1 VSNHEHRYILA
12 IDLGTTGAKVGLYS
26 TIGEL
31 IAFEFEETPL
41 HLLPGGGAEQ
51 SPHDWWGAIKTA
63 LQRLLNKKLIPVEE
77 IVVIN
82 CTTQWSGTV
91 AVDRDGN
98 PLMNA
103 IIWMDSRGSAHVKK
117 ITDGLIKV
125 EGFGIGK
132 LLTWL
137 RLTGGI
143 PAHAGKDSIAHILY
157 IKNEMPEIYQT
168 TYKFL
173 EPKDYLNLRLTGK
186 YTASYDSITIHWLTD
201 NRDLSKIDY
210 NDQLI
215 SMSTL
220 DREKLP
226 ELIPPNT
233 ILGPIHP
240 QAVAQLGLHENIQV
254 VVGTPDLQSAAIGS
268 GAVRD
273 CETHF
278 YIGTSAWLAC
288 HVPYK
293 KTDVFHNIAS
303 LPSARPDRYL
313 VSNEQQT
320 AGACLTYLRDKLFF
334 HQDELSPEAE
344 PADIYQIFDRIAETV
359 PTGSG
364 RLIFT
369 PWLYGERTPVDDHT
383 IRGGFHNL
391 SLQTTREHLIRAVF
405 EGVAYNARWL
415 LGYVEKFVG
424 QEIPS
429 INVVGGGGKSDVWC
443 QILADVLNRRINQVE
458 KPILANLRGAALL
471 ASVAL
476 GVLDFDQIPDHV
488 QIANTYQPNH
498 KSRSIYDQLFKE
510 FVELYKRNWR
520 MYARLN
526 AQTKLKEKS

>member
-1 VSNHEHRYILA
+1 MSDQTQQYILA

-26 TIGEL
+26 TKGEL
-31 IAFEFEETPL
+31 IAYEFEETPL
-41 HLLPGGGAEQ
+41 QLLPGGGAEQ
-51 SPHDWWGAIKTA
+51 NPHDWWGAIKTA
-63 LQRLLNKKLIPVEE
+63 SRRLIDKNEIPIEK
-77 IVVIN
+77 ITAAN
-82 CTTQWSGTV
+82 CTSQWSGTV
-91 AVDRDGN
+91 AVDRDGE

-103 IIWMDSRGSAHVKK
+103 IIWMDSRGAAHVKDITGGLVK
-117 ITDGLIKV
+117 I

-132 LLTWL
+132 LLSWL

-143 PAHAGKDSIAHILY
+143 PAHAGKDSIAHILF
-157 IKNEMPEIYQT
+157 IKNELPDIYRA

-173 EPKDYLNLRLTGK
+173 EPKDYLNLRLTGQFA
-186 YTASYDSITIHWLTD
+186 ASYDSITIHWLTD
-201 NRDLSKIDY
+201 NRNLSHISYHNK
-210 NDQLI
+210 LI
-215 SMSTL
+215 KMSTL

-226 ELIPPNT
+226 ELKPPNSV
-233 ILGPIHP
+233 LGHIHP
-240 QAVAQLGLHENIQV
+240 QAAAELGLHENVQV

-273 CETHF
+273 CETHM
-278 YIGTSAWLAC
+278 YIGTSSWMAC
-288 HVPYK
+288 HVPFK

-320 AGACLTYLRDKLFF
+320 AGACLTYLRDNLFF
-334 HQDELSPEAE
+334 HQDELAVN
-344 PADIYQIFDRIAETV
+344 AKNLDIYQTFDRIAEKV
-359 PTGSG
+359 PAGSEMV
-364 RLIFT
+364 IFT
-369 PWLYGERTPVDDHT
+369 PWLYGERTPVDNHT

-391 SLQTTREHLIRAVF
+391 SLRTTREHLIRAVF

-424 QEIPS
+424 QRVPT
-429 INVVGGGGKSDVWC
+429 INVVGGGGKSNIWC

-458 KPILANLRGAALL
+458 NPILANLRGAALL

-476 GVLDFDQIPDHV
+476 GVLEFDQIPERV
-488 QIANTYQPNH
+488 RIANTFDPAPNN
-498 KSRSIYDQLFKE
+498 RAVYDQLFKE

-526 AQTKLKEKS
+526 IPTN